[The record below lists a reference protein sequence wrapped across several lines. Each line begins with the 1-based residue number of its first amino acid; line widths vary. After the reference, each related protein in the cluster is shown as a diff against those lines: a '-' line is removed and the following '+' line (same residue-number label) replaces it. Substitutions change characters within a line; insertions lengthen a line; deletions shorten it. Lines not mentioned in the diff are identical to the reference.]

1 MKDLLVYVLCFI
13 FSSLIN
19 IAWADNNLCIA
30 INNFGTVPI
39 NVSGANSIEEHI
51 VKPRETLIL
60 PEKEV
65 SAACFPDWG
74 CDVIILPI
82 EQNTKGLSL
91 KPLPKGSR
99 IIYSQPD
106 LYYVN
111 RTANV
116 PCIPDL

>member
-1 MKDLLVYVLCFI
+1 MKDLLVYVLFFI

-19 IAWADNNLCIA
+19 VAWADNNLCIA

-39 NVSGANSIEEHI
+39 NVSGANSLEDHI

-74 CDVIILPI
+74 CDVFILPI
-82 EQNTKGLSL
+82 EQNPKGLSL
-91 KPLPKGSR
+91 KQLPKGSR

>member
-1 MKDLLVYVLCFI
+1 MKDLLVYVLFFI

-19 IAWADNNLCIA
+19 VAWADNNLCIA

-39 NVSGANSIEEHI
+39 NVSGANSIEEHT

-65 SAACFPDWG
+65 AASCFPDWG
-74 CDVIILPI
+74 CDVIIIPI
-82 EQNTKGLSL
+82 EQNAKGLYL
-91 KPLPKGSR
+91 KQLPKGSR